1 MTTKL
6 VLNQIP
12 SASAKAA
19 RSNFGLQGVLVL
31 DLGGKEIGR
40 VPVYTRESLPPEE
53 SAYTKKYSTTQAHTY
68 PADNWFQAI
77 GVH

>member
-6 VLNQIP
+6 VLNQMP
-12 SASAKAA
+12 AASAKTV

-31 DLGGKEIGR
+31 NLGDKEIGR

-53 SAYTKKYSTTQAHTY
+53 SAYTKNIVQPKPTLILQI
-68 PADNWFQAI
+68 I
-77 GVH
+77 GFRL

>member
-12 SASAKAA
+12 ATSAKAA

-40 VPVYTRESLPPEE
+40 VPVYTRESLPPED
-53 SAYTKKYSTTQAHTY
+53 SAYTKNIVQRKHTLILLI
-68 PADNWFQAI
+68 I
-77 GVH
+77 GFRL